1 ALADCLH
8 TLIASPNASEGAGV
22 AKLRAEFIA
31 LYEEVARDYSTY
43 PYGDSTLGDFA
54 QRALRRHRD
63 LAPGQPAPQTVGTD
77 TDGAKFNLADY
88 RGKTV
93 LLVFC
98 GHWCPPCRQLY
109 PYERELHARFKDR
122 PFAIVGVNSDT
133 DLEKFRQARARE
145 KLTW

>member
-1 ALADCLH
+1 
-8 TLIASPNASEGAGV
+8 
-22 AKLRAEFIA
+22 
-31 LYEEVARDYSTY
+31 
-43 PYGDSTLGDFA
+43 
-54 QRALRRHRD
+54 
-63 LAPGQPAPQTVGTD
+63 
-77 TDGAKFNLADY
+77 DY

-145 KLTW
+145 KLTWRWFFDGGTSGPIGRLWGIEGWPTLILLDHRGIIQGHVAPGAALEKQIEALVAAAEADSSKAK